1 MYFRH
6 APEIRRD
13 FPELVCGI
21 VAAEGLH
28 DKPRT
33 TPDLSPCLERAASR
47 LATSR
52 EGEMPEIQA
61 WRRVFAGMGLKP
73 TQYRCAAE
81 ALLRRYRQDASLPAI
96 NPLVDLCNALSLAH
110 AIPVAA
116 FDRAKL
122 TGGIEVRHAD
132 GSETYTSFS
141 GETERPDPGEVIFAD
156 EAGQAHAR
164 RWAHRQSGLSAVGP
178 GTREILVVAEAHHE
192 EAERTV
198 ASLIESLAEALQQH
212 WTAQVRSALLSRAAP
227 RFDV

>member
-13 FPELVCGI
+13 FPDLVCGV

-28 DKPRT
+28 DKPQS
-33 TPDLSPCLERAASR
+33 TPDLSPWLERAASR
-47 LATSR
+47 LATAR

-96 NPLVDLCNALSLAH
+96 DPFVDLCNALSLAY

-116 FDRAKL
+116 FDRAKV
-122 TGGIEVRHAD
+122 TGGIEVRHAE
-132 GSETYTSFS
+132 GTETYTSFS
-141 GETERPDPGEVIFAD
+141 GATEHPDPGEVIFAD

-164 RWAHRQSGLSAVGP
+164 RWAHRQSGLSAVGS
-178 GTREILVVAEAHHE
+178 GTREVLVVVEAHHE
-192 EAERTV
+192 VGERAV
-198 ASLIESLAEALQQH
+198 AGLIESLAEALRTH
-212 WTAQVRSALLSRAAP
+212 WNAEVRSALLSQATP